1 MAEKGFGV
9 KEINLIGASGT
20 PTIESPNNL
29 NLNAIN
35 VAISTNVSIGGT
47 LSVTGNVSVGGT
59 LTYEDVTNI
68 DSVGLITARKGIV
81 SSGVV
86 TATAFDGGI
95 KVVAAN
101 SVAATVYPV
110 FAGSG
115 ATQSGNLDLKTD
127 NSLTYNSLSGE
138 LTAVKFTGDGSSL
151 TSLPAATPT
160 DSDIQVAYTVTANG
174 SSAYRFA
181 GNGVVSTADN
191 PDLYLIRGQ
200 KYRFINNSGGSHP
213 FQIRESSG
221 GSAYSTGVT
230 NNGAASGNIDFAP
243 TFDSPAQLVY
253 QCTSHGGMVGNI
265 YLRDAAGGNTN
276 VGVTTFSG
284 GITVSGNTSFAGG
297 NVTMTASGSP
307 NSLNVSG
314 TSRFEIASIENAEI
328 DGEIAHSGDTDTK
341 ISFDTNTIKFNTA
354 GSERLRITSGGSIKV
369 GFINNVNPTTMF
381 DVMANAINQDIVRFT
396 GANYN
401 RGLKISTA
409 ASGAVSDALIKYD
422 AESQNSA
429 GQHAFLTDGTD
440 RVRIKS
446 DGKVVIGNTSGSGT
460 GALTIYPNSITGNGR
475 LDVYGGGDEN
485 AQSQSKCEVMRIGRG
500 DILDQYYHSI
510 WSATG
515 SGGAT
520 SHFLKFNVSNGSVG
534 ATTQKEA
541 LSMNGNGTITTPHQF
556 HIEVRRSG
564 NQTGYDARSS
574 AGGTPVVF
582 NDVVR
587 TRGTANSALNT
598 STGKITVPVDGV
610 YFLEASV
617 YTTAGNALSQGW
629 FTEGSSRMT
638 YSDITED

>member
-9 KEINLIGASGT
+9 KEINLIGPSGT
-20 PTIESPNNL
+20 PTITSPNNL
-29 NLNAIN
+29 NLNANN

-213 FQIRESSG
+213 FQIRVSDG

-230 NNGAASGNIDFAP
+230 NNGASSGNIDFAP
-243 TFDSPAQLVY
+243 TFDSPGQLVY

-265 YLRDAAGGNTN
+265 Y
-276 VGVTTFSG
+276 
-284 GITVSGNTSFAGG
+284 I
-297 NVTMTASGSP
+297 
-307 NSLNVSG
+307 
-314 TSRFEIASIENAEI
+314 
-328 DGEIAHSGDTDTK
+328 
-341 ISFDTNTIKFNTA
+341 
-354 GSERLRITSGGSIKV
+354 
-369 GFINNVNPTTMF
+369 
-381 DVMANAINQDIVRFT
+381 
-396 GANYN
+396 
-401 RGLKISTA
+401 
-409 ASGAVSDALIKYD
+409 
-422 AESQNSA
+422 
-429 GQHAFLTDGTD
+429 
-440 RVRIKS
+440 S
-446 DGKVVIGNTSGSGT
+446 DGK
-460 GALTIYPNSITGNGR
+460 Y
-475 LDVYGGGDEN
+475 D
-485 AQSQSKCEVMRIGRG
+485 
-500 DILDQYYHSI
+500 
-510 WSATG
+510 
-515 SGGAT
+515 
-520 SHFLKFNVSNGSVG
+520 
-534 ATTQKEA
+534 
-541 LSMNGNGTITTPHQF
+541 TTPTQF
-556 HIEVRRSG
+556 HIEVDRSG
-564 NQTGYDARSS
+564 NQTGYDGR
-574 AGGTPVVF
+574 AGGASGTPIVF
-582 NDVVR
+582 NNVVR

-610 YFLEASV
+610 YFLEASA
-617 YTTAGNALSQGW
+617 YTTSGNFLSQGW

-638 YSDITED
+638 HSDITEDEGTDQVQASGMHFLSANTEVGFHPYGPSASSITIAANVYHTWFRVTLIG